1 MKKIVTGI
9 CLAIALPII
18 ISGVLWAFSKDAFR
32 AGKEL
37 GATLLEYLE
46 S

>member
-9 CLAIALPII
+9 CFAIALPII
-18 ISGVLWAFSKDAFR
+18 VVGVLWAFAKDAFR

-46 S
+46 T